1 VSGEYTRGSKRV
13 KLGFEHHLL
22 LQKELPMASK
32 PIHKTFTVS
41 LEHKKARGLGFE
53 RRDEILAAA
62 KALFLTEGVESVST
76 RKLAQL
82 VGLSQTGIYVYFK
95 SKQAILAA
103 LIDTS
108 FRKLGA
114 ALSEIDGNSK
124 EAIRYLELAIPVYIR
139 WGLENPDEYRLAF
152 MLRDRGTSVH
162 PRSMA
167 DPSEKSFE
175 GVKVFGELEKVIVA
189 GFAAGELN
197 SIDKDPRAIAQC
209 VWASLH
215 GLVSLLIVFPI
226 FDWVERDRLIAAHTR
241 LLLDGLKPRAGALP
255 RTVKKSG
262 RIKNGG

>member
-1 VSGEYTRGSKRV
+1 MATKPI
-13 KLGFEHHLL
+13 
-22 LQKELPMASK
+22 QKTSSK

-62 KALFLTEGVESVST
+62 KALFLKEGVESVST

-103 LIDTS
+103 LIDAS
-108 FRKLGA
+108 FRKLGT
-114 ALSEIDGNSK
+114 ALSEIDGKSK
-124 EAIRYLELAIPVYIR
+124 GAIRYLELAIPAYIR

-152 MLRDRGTSVH
+152 MLRDRGTSAH
-162 PRSMA
+162 PNSPA

-175 GVKVFGELEKVIVA
+175 GVKVFGELEERIVA

-209 VWASLH
+209 MWAGLH
-215 GLVSLLIVFPI
+215 GLVSLLIVFPL
-226 FDWVERDRLIAAHTR
+226 FEWVDRDRLIAAHTR
-241 LLLDGLKPRAGALP
+241 LLLDGIRPPAAPSPKIVGKSL
-255 RTVKKSG
+255 RTRSG
-262 RIKNGG
+262 G

>member
-1 VSGEYTRGSKRV
+1 
-13 KLGFEHHLL
+13 
-22 LQKELPMASK
+22 MASK

-53 RRDEILAAA
+53 RRNEILAAA
-62 KALFLTEGVESVST
+62 KALFLKEGVESVST
-76 RKLAQL
+76 RKLAQS

-95 SKQAILAA
+95 SKHAILAA
-103 LIDTS
+103 LIDAS

-114 ALSEIDGNSK
+114 ALSEIDGKSK
-124 EAIRYLELAIPVYIR
+124 GAIPYLELAIPVYIR

-152 MLRDRGTSVH
+152 MLRDRSTSVH
-162 PRSMA
+162 PSSTA

-175 GVKVFGELEKVIVA
+175 GVRVFGELEKVIVA

-226 FDWVERDRLIAAHTR
+226 FDWVGRGRLVDAHTR
-241 LLLDGLKPRAGALP
+241 LLLDGLRPRAGASQK
-255 RTVKKSG
+255 TIKKSG
-262 RIKNGG
+262 RIKSGG

>member
-1 VSGEYTRGSKRV
+1 MT
-13 KLGFEHHLL
+13 
-22 LQKELPMASK
+22 SK
-32 PIHKTFTVS
+32 PVRKSFTVS

-62 KALFLTEGVESVST
+62 KELFLQEGVESVST

-103 LIDTS
+103 LIDAA
-108 FRKLGA
+108 FKNLGN
-114 ALSEIDGNSK
+114 ALSAIDGKSTG
-124 EAIRYLELAIPVYIR
+124 AMQYLELAIPVYIR

-152 MLRDRGTSVH
+152 MLRDPTSSAH
-162 PRSMA
+162 PDSKG

-175 GVKVFGELEKVIVA
+175 GVKVFA
-189 GFAAGELN
+189 GLGRQILAGVAAGEVN

-215 GLVSLLIVFPI
+215 GLVSLLIAFPI
-226 FDWVERDRLIAAHTR
+226 FDWVATDRLICAHTR
-241 LLLDGLKPRAGALP
+241 LLLDGLRPQRPAAPPQKTSRKSVRVKNAG
-255 RTVKKSG
+255 
-262 RIKNGG
+262 

>member
-1 VSGEYTRGSKRV
+1 
-13 KLGFEHHLL
+13 
-22 LQKELPMASK
+22 MAAKPTHKPSSK

-62 KALFLTEGVESVST
+62 KALFLKEGVESVST

-103 LIDTS
+103 LIDAS

-114 ALSEIDGNSK
+114 ALSEIDGKSK
-124 EAIRYLELAIPVYIR
+124 GAIRYLELAIPVYIR

-152 MLRDRGTSVH
+152 MLRDPGTSAH
-162 PRSMA
+162 PNSDA
-167 DPSEKSFE
+167 DRSEKSFE
-175 GVKVFGELEKVIVA
+175 GVRVFGVLEELIVA

-215 GLVSLLIVFPI
+215 GLVSLLIVFPL
-226 FDWVERDRLIAAHTR
+226 FDWVARERLITAHTR
-241 LLLDGLKPRAGALP
+241 LLLDGLRAPPVA
-255 RTVKKSG
+255 KKS
-262 RIKNGG
+262 KNPSR

>member
-1 VSGEYTRGSKRV
+1 MASKPIH
-13 KLGFEHHLL
+13 KTS
-22 LQKELPMASK
+22 SK

-62 KALFLTEGVESVST
+62 KALFLKEGVESVST

-95 SKQAILAA
+95 SKQAILVA
-103 LIDTS
+103 LIDAS

-114 ALSEIDGNSK
+114 ALSEIDGKSK
-124 EAIRYLELAIPVYIR
+124 NAIQYLELAIPVYIR

-152 MLRDRGTSVH
+152 MLRDPGTSAH
-162 PRSMA
+162 PNSDA

-175 GVKVFGELEKVIVA
+175 GVKVFGVLEDLIVA

-215 GLVSLLIVFPI
+215 GLVSLLIVFPL
-226 FDWVERDRLIAAHTR
+226 FDWAGRERLVAAHTR
-241 LLLDGLKPRAGALP
+241 LLLEGLKPRAGASQE
-255 RTVKKSG
+255 TIKKST
-262 RIKNGG
+262 RIKSGG

>member
-1 VSGEYTRGSKRV
+1 
-13 KLGFEHHLL
+13 
-22 LQKELPMASK
+22 MASR

-62 KALFLTEGVESVST
+62 KALFLKEGVESVST

-103 LIDTS
+103 LIDAS
-108 FRKLGA
+108 FTKLGA
-114 ALSEIDGNSK
+114 ALSEIDGKSK
-124 EAIRYLELAIPVYIR
+124 GAIRYLELAIPVYIR

-152 MLRDRGTSVH
+152 MLRDRRTSVH
-162 PRSMA
+162 PSSMA

-175 GVKVFGELEKVIVA
+175 GVRVFGELEKVIVA

-197 SIDKDPRAIAQC
+197 AIDKDPRAIAQC
-209 VWASLH
+209 VWAGLH

-226 FDWVERDRLIAAHTR
+226 FDWVARDRLIAAHTR
-241 LLLDGLKPRAGALP
+241 LLLDGLRPHAGDLP
-255 RTVKKSG
+255 KTVKKSVRKLAKG
-262 RIKNGG
+262 ND